1 MAEEVKP
8 KRRYNSP
15 RRQEQAAATRRSIL
29 DAAQLLFEEQG
40 YAATTMEAIAAEAG
54 VALKTVYLAFST
66 KSGLLRALWDLV
78 LKGDQDTAPVA
89 DRSWYRE
96 MLNERDP
103 VQQLRLNARNSRVVK
118 ERIGPVLEVIRSAAP
133 FDADSAALWE
143 LIQTDFYDNQRAV
156 VSSLHKRQHL
166 RTGLDVFQAA
176 DILWT
181 INHPDVWQLLVGRRR
196 WKPADYE
203 YWVFSTS
210 RDQLL
215 KAKRLARPSAPD
227 RPRPR

>member
-96 MLNERDP
+96 MLNEPDP
-103 VQQLRLNARNSRVVK
+103 VEQLRLNARNSRVVK
-118 ERIGPVLEVIRSAAP
+118 ERIGSVLEVIRSAGP

-143 LIQTDFYDNQRAV
+143 LIQTDFYDNQRAI
-156 VSSLHKRQHL
+156 VSSLHKRDHL
-166 RTGLDVFQAA
+166 KLGLDVFQAA

-196 WKPADYE
+196 WQPSDYE

-215 KAKRLARPSAPD
+215 KAPRLARPSAPD
-227 RPRPR
+227 RRAPR